1 MSSLSCICFYWSK
14 SWDGWL
20 TASHQIGRGYTNYYS
35 VAITLLD
42 RLLNLL
48 RHGTCPPGIGDGRI
62 GVRASRTFHRERQ
75 RREYSDEN
83 RERGRSIASGSIWSR
98 YERSGSWH
106 CNGTALEQPTPLT
119 NNCMR
124 TCVRTR
130 LCQLLL
136 LTDHQKTKDY
146 IDPFHSH
153 YTIVNPGKV
162 IVTYMP
168 FLYMLVHKTCI
179 PRTGEASCN
188 LGGDNCR
195 PEQRCLDAA
204 GSSRIQKQ
212 RS

>member
-1 MSSLSCICFYWSK
+1 MPIMPKHLEIINYTP
-14 SWDGWL
+14 
-20 TASHQIGRGYTNYYS
+20 TAPRTRHFLWIFFLRRMTHRIARSRLERGYTNYYS

-106 CNGTALEQPTPLT
+106 CHGTALEQPTPLT

-146 IDPFHSH
+146 IDPLH
-153 YTIVNPGKV
+153 
-162 IVTYMP
+162 
-168 FLYMLVHKTCI
+168 
-179 PRTGEASCN
+179 
-188 LGGDNCR
+188 
-195 PEQRCLDAA
+195 
-204 GSSRIQKQ
+204 SRI